1 MPVLSRDDFRR
12 RVSERVGDSTTD
24 EDLSFLEDMTDTYD
38 SLSGSEAEIAR
49 LTAENESLRRRYR
62 ERFEVGDPQPIT
74 EKSAELSAPDPE
86 DEEEEVKVKTVEE
99 LLYE

>member
-1 MPVLSRDDFRR
+1 MPVLTRDEYRR
-12 RVSERVGDSTTD
+12 RVSERVGDSTSD

-62 ERFEVGDPQPIT
+62 ERFEVGDPQPVT
-74 EKSAELSAPDPE
+74 EQTADLSAPDPE
-86 DEEEEVKVKTVEE
+86 EEEETKVKTVEE
-99 LLYE
+99 LLFE